1 MQTLADY
8 FAEQKT
14 PENLAKVILTIAE
27 VAQKI
32 AQLLRRGALNNILGA
47 ANQINIQ
54 GEEQKKLDVLSNEL
68 FIEAFKNCPFVR
80 AIASEEM
87 PEPLEITPNAPFL
100 LLFDPLDGSS
110 NIDINAPVG
119 TIFSILPADDS
130 RGFLQPGR
138 NQIAAGYVL
147 YSAATEM
154 ALTLGC
160 GTDIFLLDS
169 DSADFVLITEKIKI
183 AEDTQEFAINASNQR
198 FWTPP
203 IAHYIAELLAGKTG
217 ARGKDFNM
225 RWVAAMVAD
234 IHRVLHRGGVFLYP
248 IDSKNKDKGGRLR
261 LLYEANPMS
270 FLITQANGAATTGD
284 TPILNVIPQKLHQ
297 RVSVILGAKNE
308 IQIIENLF
316 KNPR

>member
-8 FAEQKT
+8 FVAQQT
-14 PENLAKVILTIAE
+14 PENLSTIILNIAD
-27 VAQKI
+27 VAQQI
-32 AQLLRRGALNNILGA
+32 AQMLRRGALNNILGA
-47 ANQINIQ
+47 TNNINVQ

-68 FIEAFKNCPFVR
+68 FINAFQNCPFVR

-87 PEPLEITPNAPFL
+87 ETPIEITPNAPFL

-119 TIFSILPADDS
+119 TIFSILPADNPA
-130 RGFLQPGR
+130 GFLQPGK

-154 ALTLGC
+154 ALTLGR
-160 GTDIFLLDS
+160 GTDIFLLD
-169 DSADFVLITEKIKI
+169 DSQFVLITEKIQI
-183 AEDTQEFAINASNQR
+183 PANTQEFAINASNQR
-198 FWTPP
+198 FWSQP
-203 IAHYIAELLAGKTG
+203 IAHYIAELMQGKTG
-217 ARGKDFNM
+217 SRGKDFNM

-248 IDSKNKDKGGRLR
+248 VDEKNKDKGGRLR
-261 LLYEANPMS
+261 LLYEACPMS
-270 FLITQANGAATTGD
+270 FLITQAAGLATSGEK
-284 TPILNVIPQKLHQ
+284 PILEIIPQKLHE
-297 RVSVILGAKNE
+297 RTGVILGAKNE
-308 IQIIENLF
+308 IQIVENFF

>member
-14 PENLAKVILTIAE
+14 PENLAKVILKIADT
-27 VAQKI
+27 AQKI

-54 GEEQKKLDVLSNEL
+54 GEEQKKLDVLSNDL
-68 FIEAFKNCPFVR
+68 FITAFKNCPFVR

-154 ALTLGC
+154 ALTLGN

-169 DSADFVLITEKIKI
+169 DSADFVLITEKIQI
-183 AEDTQEFAINASNQR
+183 APDTQEFAINASNQR
-198 FWTPP
+198 FWLPP

-297 RVSVILGAKNE
+297 RISVILGAKNE
-308 IQIIENLF
+308 IQIIEKLF

>member
-1 MQTLADY
+1 MQTLSNY
-8 FAEQKT
+8 FAAHKT
-14 PENLAKVILTIAE
+14 PENLSNVILKIAE
-27 VAQKI
+27 VAQEI

-47 ANQINIQ
+47 TNHINVQ

-68 FIEAFKNCPFVR
+68 FINAFQNCPFVR

-87 PEPLEITPNAPFL
+87 ESPIEITPDAPFL

-119 TIFSILPADDS
+119 TIFSILPADNPN
-130 RGFLQPGR
+130 GFLQQGK

-154 ALTLGC
+154 ALSLGC

-169 DSADFVLITEKIKI
+169 DSNNFVLITEKIQI
-183 AEDTQEFAINASNQR
+183 APDTQEFAINASNQR
-198 FWTPP
+198 FWLPP
-203 IAHYIAELLAGKTG
+203 IAHYIAELLAGKMG

-248 IDSKNKDKGGRLR
+248 IDEKNKDKGGRLR

-270 FLITQANGAATTGD
+270 FLITQAGGLATTGNQA
-284 TPILNVIPQKLHQ
+284 ILEIVPQKLHQ

-308 IQIIENLF
+308 VQYIETLF
-316 KNPR
+316 KA